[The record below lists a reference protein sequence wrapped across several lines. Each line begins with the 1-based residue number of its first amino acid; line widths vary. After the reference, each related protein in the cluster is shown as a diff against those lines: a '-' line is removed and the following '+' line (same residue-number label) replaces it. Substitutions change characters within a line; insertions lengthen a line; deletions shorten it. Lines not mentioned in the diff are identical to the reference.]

1 MNKLKK
7 SEIFLIVFLI
17 PTVYP
22 IEFDRLLY
30 LVKVVCFLLYIGLT
44 IYRIK
49 KGGIENEKV
58 RK

>member
-1 MNKLKK
+1 MNELKK

-17 PTVYP
+17 TGLYP
-22 IEFDRLLY
+22 IEFDKVWY

-49 KGGIENEKV
+49 KGGSETEKV

>member
-17 PTVYP
+17 TGLYP
-22 IEFDRLLY
+22 IEFDKVWY
-30 LVKVVCFLLYIGLT
+30 LVKVVCFLLSIGLT

-49 KGGIENEKV
+49 KVDATDEKV

>member
-22 IEFDRLLY
+22 IEFDRLWY
-30 LVKVVCFLLYIGLT
+30 LVMVVCFLLYIGLT

>member
-17 PTVYP
+17 TTLYP
-22 IEFDRLLY
+22 IEFDRLWY

-44 IYRIK
+44 IYRRK

>member
-17 PTVYP
+17 TGLYP
-22 IEFDRLLY
+22 IEFD
-30 LVKVVCFLLYIGLT
+30 KVLYIGLT

-49 KGGIENEKV
+49 KVDATDEKV

>member
-7 SEIFLIVFLI
+7 SEIFLIVFFITTL
-17 PTVYP
+17 YP
-22 IEFDRLLY
+22 IEFDRLWY

>member
-17 PTVYP
+17 AGLYP
-22 IEFDRLLY
+22 IEFDKVGY

-49 KGGIENEKV
+49 KVDATDEKV

>member
-17 PTVYP
+17 TTLYP
-22 IEFDRLLY
+22 IEFDRLWY
-30 LVKVVCFLLYIGLT
+30 LVKVVCFLLYIGLM

-49 KGGIENEKV
+49 KGGTENEIV

>member
-17 PTVYP
+17 TGLYP
-22 IEFDRLLY
+22 IEFDKVWY
-30 LVKVVCFLLYIGLT
+30 LVKVVCFLLYIGLM

-49 KGGIENEKV
+49 KGGTENEIV

>member
-17 PTVYP
+17 TWLYP
-22 IEFDRLLY
+22 IEFDKVWY

-49 KGGIENEKV
+49 KVDATDEKV

>member
-17 PTVYP
+17 TGLYP
-22 IEFDRLLY
+22 IEFDKVWY
-30 LVKVVCFLLYIGLT
+30 LVKVVCFLLYIRLT

>member
-17 PTVYP
+17 TGLYP
-22 IEFDRLLY
+22 IEFDRLWY
-30 LVKVVCFLLYIGLT
+30 LVKVVCFLLYIGLI

-49 KGGIENEKV
+49 KVDATDEKV

>member
-17 PTVYP
+17 TGLYP
-22 IEFDRLLY
+22 IEFDRLWY
-30 LVKVVCFLLYIGLT
+30 LVKVVCLLLYIGLT

>member
-7 SEIFLIVFLI
+7 SEIFLIVVLI
-17 PTVYP
+17 TGLYH
-22 IEFDRLLY
+22 IEFDKVWY

-49 KGGIENEKV
+49 KVDATDEKV

>member
-1 MNKLKK
+1 MNKLKN

-17 PTVYP
+17 TGLYP
-22 IEFDRLLY
+22 IEFDKVWY
-30 LVKVVCFLLYIGLT
+30 LVKVVCFLLYIGIT

-49 KGGIENEKV
+49 KVDATDEKV

>member
-7 SEIFLIVFLI
+7 SEIFLIVFFTTTL
-17 PTVYP
+17 YP
-22 IEFDRLLY
+22 IEFDRLWC

-49 KGGIENEKV
+49 KVDATDEKV